1 MTGARTSPARR
12 GTTNGMP
19 ARFRAA
25 TAWLILLVG
34 VACAGGFQ
42 VRRYPTSDALF
53 AASLAEYRKGHW
65 DNAITGLEKV
75 TLDLGARD
83 TLLPVANWYLATA
96 HERRG
101 EHILAAT
108 TYSRLAESF
117 PDDTLADDA
126 LLASGASYL
135 ELWRRPDLDPQ
146 YGTLAQLQYRQ
157 LLNVYPD
164 SPLAAKAEADLK
176 RIDEM
181 FAAKDYDNGVY
192 YVKRNA
198 FDSAIILFK
207 DVVKSYPNTDHARM
221 ALMRMVEVYRRPQMN
236 YKEEAAETCVT
247 LRSAYTGNAEVSA
260 LCPAPA
266 DSGAVGAKK
275 PGTAADPAARA
286 PVRRPR

>member
-1 MTGARTSPARR
+1 MTRTRTRAVRPGIMAC
-12 GTTNGMP
+12 MP
-19 ARFRAA
+19 VRLRAA
-25 TAWLILLVG
+25 ATSLLLLSG
-34 VACAGGFQ
+34 AACAGGFH
-42 VRRYPTSDALF
+42 VRRFPTSDALF
-53 AASLAEYRKGHW
+53 AASLAEFRKGHW
-65 DNAITGLEKV
+65 DNAVTGFEKL

-108 TYSRLAESF
+108 TYARLAESF

-126 LLASGASYL
+126 LLASGNSYL
-135 ELWRRPDLDPQ
+135 VLWRRPDLDPQ

-164 SPLAAKAEADLK
+164 SPLAPEAEAALK

-181 FAAKDYDNGVY
+181 FAQKDYDNGVY

-207 DVVKSYPNTDHARM
+207 DVVKQYPNTDHARL

-247 LRSAYTGNAEVSA
+247 LRTAYAGNAEVAA

-266 DSGAVGAKK
+266 DSGKATARK
-275 PGTAADPAARA
+275 PATPADSASPGSA
-286 PVRRPR
+286 RRPR